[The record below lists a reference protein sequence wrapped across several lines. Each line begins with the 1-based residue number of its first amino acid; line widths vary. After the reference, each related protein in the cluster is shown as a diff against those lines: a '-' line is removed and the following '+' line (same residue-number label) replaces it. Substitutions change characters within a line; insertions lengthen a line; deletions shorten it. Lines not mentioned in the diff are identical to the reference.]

1 MAQGAIRGELNG
13 RRYCAEMHDEAALTA
28 LRALPLHHAGKS
40 LYFGYPFRIPHNGR
54 MVRSVLMRVGP
65 ARDPLFFVTRA
76 RRRRHAWNRA
86 GLLTRCIDGT
96 SADTLGPLSMTDA
109 ASEQQL
115 SEPRLVTETGLSAR
129 VAALV
134 TPVLESMGLRLVR
147 VRVSGS
153 AGQTVQIMA
162 ERPDGTMSVGDCER
176 ASRALS
182 PVLDAADPVDSAY
195 RLELSSPGID
205 RPLVRRSDFER
216 YAGHVM
222 KVELNVALA
231 GRKRFRGVLLG
242 VAGDAARLKS
252 EDTGEETL
260 IPIDDMIEARLV
272 LTDALIAES
281 LRRGKAAQKT
291 IEAQPGN
298 GRHHEHAA
306 GHSGSAAPS
315 STKGD

>member
-1 MAQGAIRGELNG
+1 MADVSR
-13 RRYCAEMHDEAALTA
+13 DE
-28 LRALPLHHAGKS
+28 
-40 LYFGYPFRIPHNGR
+40 I
-54 MVRSVLMRVGP
+54 
-65 ARDPLFFVTRA
+65 
-76 RRRRHAWNRA
+76 
-86 GLLTRCIDGT
+86 
-96 SADTLGPLSMTDA
+96 
-109 ASEQQL
+109 L

-129 VAALV
+129 VATLAA
-134 TPVLESMGLRLVR
+134 PVLEDLGLRLVR

-153 AGQTVQIMA
+153 AGSCTVQIMA
-162 ERPDGTMSVGDCER
+162 ERSDGSMAIEDCEA

-182 PVLDAADPVDSAY
+182 PVLDAADPVESAY
-195 RLELSSPGID
+195 RLEISSPGID

-260 IPIDDMIEARLV
+260 IPIDDMTEARLV